1 MKRILHKLLRR
12 PGSMEPVSIISHND
26 LAQRIYDKLGMDY
39 FSPTIGLWFDGGYF
53 NFIQDIPYYTS
64 CPLEDASSPDITHP
78 VGLLRPEDGL
88 HKPVKLYF
96 SGYASFE
103 EAVQAW
109 QEGMSR
115 LRYDRLYILWEF
127 QDDRENYDWLMRMFV
142 ALPFPTMA
150 LTHLPHPE
158 LPHSCCIIH
167 PRTGKRDLRLFDYRS
182 FLRQPP
188 ESLLLSL
195 EDMSAEQRDFL
206 WQVREKQWQMQLR
219 ARNRNMDPTILTT
232 NCLAGFIYHNLGL
245 QFRSPIINLYM
256 RSNDFA
262 TLVTHL
268 RDYAH
273 SRMEE
278 VTDSGMSY
286 PVGRLIPQDAGLP
299 ALTLYFQH
307 YDSFEEARDKW
318 FARYARINYDNLY
331 ILHEFQNIDRDISA
345 SLPAFQRYPGK
356 AIALLHKPDDRI
368 SPSHVFTCGP
378 KDGSEFPPGFL
389 LEHDGV
395 TGRRYMDEF
404 DYVSFLN
411 S

>member
-1 MKRILHKLLRR
+1 
-12 PGSMEPVSIISHND
+12 
-26 LAQRIYDKLGMDY
+26 
-39 FSPTIGLWFDGGYF
+39 
-53 NFIQDIPYYTS
+53 
-64 CPLEDASSPDITHP
+64 
-78 VGLLRPEDGL
+78 
-88 HKPVKLYF
+88 
-96 SGYASFE
+96 
-103 EAVQAW
+103 
-109 QEGMSR
+109 
-115 LRYDRLYILWEF
+115 
-127 QDDRENYDWLMRMFV
+127 
-142 ALPFPTMA
+142 
-150 LTHLPHPE
+150 
-158 LPHSCCIIH
+158 
-167 PRTGKRDLRLFDYRS
+167 
-182 FLRQPP
+182 
-188 ESLLLSL
+188 
-195 EDMSAEQRDFL
+195 
-206 WQVREKQWQMQLR
+206 
-219 ARNRNMDPTILTT
+219 MDPTILTT

-331 ILHEFQNIDRDISA
+331 ILHEFQNIDRDIRA

-356 AIALLHKPDDRI
+356 AIALLHKSDDRI